1 MKLREIA
8 EHVERHALKHPSS
21 DQPIPLVVDGLS
33 IFRQASCTTFEA
45 LLYQPVACLIL
56 QGSKETVIGD
66 RTVTYGTGDSLV
78 VSHDVPVVSRV
89 IDASAEKPYLGVI
102 LELDMGIIRSLD
114 DEIGAIQSE
123 EKNALSVDV
132 SASDEALIDAF
143 GRCVALIDRPL
154 EARALAPLIIREIHF
169 RLLTAPHG
177 AMLRRLRWHDS
188 HASRVQTAVSHIRQ
202 NYKSVLAVADLA
214 KLAGMSTSS
223 FHEHFKSVT
232 ATTPLQYQKHLR
244 LMEAKRLLSE
254 GNHAVSTVAYEI
266 GYESLNQFSREYAR
280 KFGASPRKDLSK
292 LSAMTS
298 NAS

>member
-1 MKLREIA
+1 MRLHEIA
-8 EHVERHALKHPSS
+8 EHVERHALKHPAS
-21 DQPIPLVVDGLS
+21 DLAIPLAVDGLS

-56 QGSKETVIGD
+56 QGSKETVIGE

-89 IDASAEKPYLGVI
+89 VEASAAKPYLGVI
-102 LELDMGIIRSLD
+102 LELDLAVIRSLD
-114 DEIGAIQSE
+114 DEIGAVRSE

-143 GRCVALIDRPL
+143 GRCIALADRPL

-169 RLLTAPHG
+169 RLLMAPHG
-177 AMLRRLRWHDS
+177 AMLRRLRWRDS
-188 HASRVQTAVSHIRQ
+188 HASRVQAAVSHIRQ

-232 ATTPLQYQKHLR
+232 TTTPLQYQKHLR

-254 GNHAVSTVAYEI
+254 GNLPVSTVAYEI

-280 KFGASPRKDLSK
+280 KFGASPRKDLTK
-292 LSAMTS
+292 LA
-298 NAS
+298 ASG

>member
-1 MKLREIA
+1 MKLRDIA
-8 EHVERHALKHPSS
+8 EHVDRHALKHPHSE
-21 DQPIPLVVDGLS
+21 QPIPLAVDGLS
-33 IFRQASCTTFEA
+33 IFRQANCTTFEA
-45 LLYQPVACLIL
+45 LLYQPIACLIL

-89 IDASAEKPYLGVI
+89 IDANAEKPYLGVI
-102 LELDMGIIRSLD
+102 LELDLGIIRSLD
-114 DEIGAIQSE
+114 DEIGVIRSE

-132 SASDEALIDAF
+132 SASDDALIDAF
-143 GRCVALIDRPL
+143 GRCIALADRPL
-154 EARALAPLIIREIHF
+154 EARALAPLVIREIHF
-169 RLLTAPHG
+169 RLLMAPHG

-202 NYKSVLAVADLA
+202 NYKSVLAVTDLA
-214 KLAGMSTSS
+214 KLAGMSPSS

-254 GNHAVSTVAYEI
+254 GNHPVSTVAYEI

-280 KFGASPRKDLSK
+280 KFGASPRNDL
-292 LSAMTS
+292 ANMP
-298 NAS
+298 ASG

>member
-1 MKLREIA
+1 MKLRDIA
-8 EHVERHALKHPSS
+8 EHVDRHALKHPTSE
-21 DQPIPLVVDGLS
+21 QPIPLAVDGLS
-33 IFRQASCTTFEA
+33 IFRQANCTTFEA
-45 LLYQPVACLIL
+45 LLYQPIACLIL

-66 RTVTYGTGDSLV
+66 RTVTYGKGDSLV

-89 IDASAEKPYLGVI
+89 IDANAEKPYLGVI
-102 LELDMGIIRSLD
+102 LELDLGIIRSLD
-114 DEIGAIQSE
+114 DEIGVIRSE

-132 SASDEALIDAF
+132 SASDDALIDAF
-143 GRCVALIDRPL
+143 GRCIALADRPL
-154 EARALAPLIIREIHF
+154 EARALAPLVIREIHF
-169 RLLTAPHG
+169 RLLMAPHG

-202 NYKSVLAVADLA
+202 NYKSVLAVTDLA
-214 KLAGMSTSS
+214 RLAGMSPSS

-254 GNHAVSTVAYEI
+254 GNHPVSTVAYEI

-280 KFGASPRKDLSK
+280 KFGASPRNDL
-292 LSAMTS
+292 ANMP
-298 NAS
+298 ASG

>member
-8 EHVERHALKHPSS
+8 EHVDRHALKHPTS
-21 DQPIPLVVDGLS
+21 DHPIPLVVDGLS

-45 LLYQPVACLIL
+45 LLYQPIACLIL
-56 QGSKETVIGD
+56 QGSKETVIGE

-102 LELDMGIIRSLD
+102 LELDLGIIRSLD
-114 DEIGAIQSE
+114 DEIGAIRSE

-143 GRCVALIDRPL
+143 GRCVALADRPL

-169 RLLTAPHG
+169 RLLMAPHG
-177 AMLRRLRWHDS
+177 AMLRRLRWRDS

-202 NYKSVLAVADLA
+202 NYKSVLVVTDLA

-232 ATTPLQYQKHLR
+232 TTTPLQYQKHLR

-254 GNHAVSTVAYEI
+254 GNLAVSTVAYEI
-266 GYESLNQFSREYAR
+266 GYESLTQFSREYAR
-280 KFGASPRKDLSK
+280 KFGASPRNDLAN
-292 LSAMTS
+292 LSAS
-298 NAS
+298 G

>member
-1 MKLREIA
+1 MKLREVA
-8 EHVERHALKHPSS
+8 EHVERHASKYPAS
-21 DQPIPLVVDGLS
+21 DQAMPLAVDGLT
-33 IFRQASCTTFEA
+33 IFRQDHCTTFEA

-66 RTVTYGTGDSLV
+66 RKVIYGAGDSLV

-89 IDASAEKPYLGVI
+89 TEASAEKPYLGLI
-102 LELDMGIIRSLD
+102 LDLDLAIIRDLD
-114 DEIGAIQSE
+114 DEIGTIRSE
-123 EKNALSVDV
+123 DKNALSVDI

-143 GRCVALIDRPL
+143 GRCIALADRPL

-169 RLLTAPHG
+169 RLLMAPHG
-177 AMLRRLRWHDS
+177 AMLRRLRWRDS

-202 NYKSVLAVADLA
+202 NYKSVLVVTDLA

-232 ATTPLQYQKHLR
+232 TTTPLQYQKHLR

-254 GNHAVSTVAYEI
+254 GNLAVSTVAYEI
-266 GYESLNQFSREYAR
+266 GYESLTQFSREYAR
-280 KFGASPRKDLSK
+280 KFGASPRNDLAN
-292 LSAMTS
+292 LSAS
-298 NAS
+298 G

>member
-1 MKLREIA
+1 MRLHEIA
-8 EHVERHALKHPSS
+8 EHVDRHALKHPAS

-66 RTVTYGTGDSLV
+66 RTVTYGIGDSLI

-123 EKNALSVDV
+123 EKYALSVDV
-132 SASDEALIDAF
+132 STSDDALIDAF

-169 RLLTAPHG
+169 RLLMAPHG
-177 AMLRRLRWHDS
+177 AMLRRLRWRDS

-254 GNHAVSTVAYEI
+254 GNHPVSTVAYEI

-280 KFGASPRKDLSK
+280 KFGASPRKDLAN
-292 LSAMTS
+292 LSATT
-298 NAS
+298 

>member
-8 EHVERHALKHPSS
+8 EHVDRHALKHPPS
-21 DQPIPLVVDGLS
+21 DQAIPLAVDGLS
-33 IFRQASCTTFEA
+33 IFRQANCTTFEA

-66 RTVTYGTGDSLV
+66 RKLTYGTGDSLV

-89 IDASAEKPYLGVI
+89 IEASAEKPYLGLI
-102 LELDMGIIRSLD
+102 LELDLAIIRSLD
-114 DEIGAIQSE
+114 NEIGVVPPE
-123 EKNALSVDV
+123 EKSALSLDV
-132 SASDEALIDAF
+132 SASDDALIDAF
-143 GRCVALIDRPL
+143 GRCIALADRPL

-169 RLLTAPHG
+169 RLLMAPHG
-177 AMLRRLRWHDS
+177 TMLRRLRWHDS

-202 NYKSVLAVADLA
+202 NYKSGLAVSDLA
-214 KLAGMSTSS
+214 KLAGMSPSS

-244 LMEAKRLLSE
+244 LTEAKRLLSE
-254 GNHAVSTVAYEI
+254 GNHPVSTVAYEI

-280 KFGASPRKDLSK
+280 KFGASPRNDLANV
-292 LSAMTS
+292 SAAT
-298 NAS
+298 